1 MKMRGRLNRTMS
13 VTEPNSVHSSGLSNT
28 LPSGKN
34 ISKQGTYNN
43 TSSNTNKE
51 NVSGN
56 VRMFQHDTLPQET
69 YFHHNVSS
77 SSVNLGEDVLHN
89 SKLNKSGGTGEV
101 GTMTTGGSGGNN
113 DGPSS
118 KLGSIAM
125 SSSTLPMSLSS
136 LQQNVRTLPLPKLG
150 LSSPWFNAG
159 KKEFSLL
166 SSGIGKPFVRELVK
180 DKRKYL
186 MPIFGRCHAKWRI
199 NDVCWI

>member
-13 VTEPNSVHSSGLSNT
+13 VTEPNSVHSNGLSNT
-28 LPSGKN
+28 LPNSKN

-43 TSSNTNKE
+43 KTSNTNNE

-69 YFHHNVSS
+69 YFHHNLSS
-77 SSVNLGEDVLHN
+77 SSANLGEDVLHN

>member
-13 VTEPNSVHSSGLSNT
+13 VTEPNSVHASGLSNT
-28 LPSGKN
+28 LPNSKN

-43 TSSNTNKE
+43 TTSNMNKE

-69 YFHHNVSS
+69 YFHHNLSS
-77 SSVNLGEDVLHN
+77 SSANLGEDVLHN
-89 SKLNKSGGTGEV
+89 PKTMNKSSGGTGEV

-125 SSSTLPMSLSS
+125 SSSTLPLSLSS

-159 KKEFSLL
+159 KKDF
-166 SSGIGKPFVRELVK
+166 
-180 DKRKYL
+180 
-186 MPIFGRCHAKWRI
+186 
-199 NDVCWI
+199 

>member
-13 VTEPNSVHSSGLSNT
+13 VTEPNSVHTNGLSNT
-28 LPSGKN
+28 LPKN

-43 TSSNTNKE
+43 LQKD

-69 YFHHNVSS
+69 YFHHNLSS
-77 SSVNLGEDVLHN
+77 APQAEDGLHHN
-89 SKLNKSGGTGEV
+89 NKANKNGTTEEV
-101 GTMTTGGSGGNN
+101 GTMTTGGGNN

-136 LQQNVRTLPLPKLG
+136 IQQNVRTLPLPKLG

-159 KKEFSLL
+159 KARTIFILRVNFE
-166 SSGIGKPFVRELVK
+166 IGKPFVSELVK

-186 MPIFGRCHAKWRI
+186 MPF
-199 NDVCWI
+199 

>member
-13 VTEPNSVHSSGLSNT
+13 VTEPNSVHASGLSNT
-28 LPSGKN
+28 LPNSKN

-43 TSSNTNKE
+43 TTSNMNKE

-69 YFHHNVSS
+69 YFHHNLSS
-77 SSVNLGEDVLHN
+77 SSANLGEDVLHN
-89 SKLNKSGGTGEV
+89 PKTMNKNGGGTGEV

-125 SSSTLPMSLSS
+125 SSSTLPLSLSS

-159 KKEFSLL
+159 KKDF
-166 SSGIGKPFVRELVK
+166 
-180 DKRKYL
+180 
-186 MPIFGRCHAKWRI
+186 
-199 NDVCWI
+199 

>member
-13 VTEPNSVHSSGLSNT
+13 VTEPNSVHASGLSNT
-28 LPSGKN
+28 LPNSKN

-43 TSSNTNKE
+43 TTSNMNKE

-69 YFHHNVSS
+69 YFHHNLSS
-77 SSVNLGEDVLHN
+77 SSANLGEDVLHN
-89 SKLNKSGGTGEV
+89 PKTMNKNSAGTGEV

-159 KKEFSLL
+159 KKDF
-166 SSGIGKPFVRELVK
+166 
-180 DKRKYL
+180 
-186 MPIFGRCHAKWRI
+186 
-199 NDVCWI
+199 

>member
-13 VTEPNSVHSSGLSNT
+13 VTEPNSVHASGLSNT
-28 LPSGKN
+28 LPNSKN
-34 ISKQGTYNN
+34 ISKQGTYSNS
-43 TSSNTNKE
+43 TSNTTNE

-69 YFHHNVSS
+69 YFHHNLSS

-89 SKLNKSGGTGEV
+89 TKKMNKNSGGTGDV

-159 KKEFSLL
+159 KKDFKNFL
-166 SSGIGKPFVRELVK
+166 
-180 DKRKYL
+180 
-186 MPIFGRCHAKWRI
+186 C
-199 NDVCWI
+199 

>member
-13 VTEPNSVHSSGLSNT
+13 VTEPNSVHSNGLSNT
-28 LPSGKN
+28 LPNSKN
-34 ISKQGTYNN
+34 ITKQGTYNN
-43 TSSNTNKE
+43 KTSNNE

-69 YFHHNVSS
+69 YFHHNLSS
-77 SSVNLGEDVLHN
+77 SSANLGEDVLHT

-166 SSGIGKPFVRELVK
+166 SSEIGKSF
-180 DKRKYL
+180 
-186 MPIFGRCHAKWRI
+186 CSRI
-199 NDVCWI
+199 SQR

>member
-13 VTEPNSVHSSGLSNT
+13 VTEPNSVHANGLSNT
-28 LPSGKN
+28 LPNSKN
-34 ISKQGTYNN
+34 ISKQGTYN
-43 TSSNTNKE
+43 TTKD

-69 YFHHNVSS
+69 YFHHNLTSAQ
-77 SSVNLGEDVLHN
+77 GEDGLHHN
-89 SKLNKSGGTGEV
+89 NKANKSGTTEEV
-101 GTMTTGGSGGNN
+101 GTMTTGGGGGNN

-136 LQQNVRTLPLPKLG
+136 IQQNVRTLPLPKLG

-159 KKEFSLL
+159 KDRF
-166 SSGIGKPFVRELVK
+166 F
-180 DKRKYL
+180 
-186 MPIFGRCHAKWRI
+186 FF
-199 NDVCWI
+199 